1 MQDIFAQD
9 FEAIQAHE
17 LEIAKQ
23 MALKFV
29 SARMR
34 TTHEVL
40 EHLQKK
46 GCSFEQSQAAVLF
59 LKEYQY
65 LDDAAY
71 CRAWIHD
78 RIQFHP
84 CGRRKMEVELRKKVS
99 NRQLIQESLDEYF
112 SREEEIEQ
120 ARLAAEQK
128 MRSNTGRK
136 KVSREQLSRF
146 LYTRGYDSSI
156 IADVCAAMCFSA
168 DSSADDFSWQ
178 DEF

>member
-46 GCSFEQSQAAVLF
+46 SCSFEQSQAAVLF
-59 LKEYQY
+59 LKEY
-65 LDDAAY
+65 
-71 CRAWIHD
+71 
-78 RIQFHP
+78 P
-84 CGRRKMEVELRKKVS
+84 
-99 NRQLIQESLDEYF
+99 
-112 SREEEIEQ
+112 
-120 ARLAAEQK
+120 
-128 MRSNTGRK
+128 
-136 KVSREQLSRF
+136 SRF
-146 LYTRGYDSSI
+146 GFFLCPAQKEQCSMSKNCCSRTLLKQTPLRRPHNERASPP
-156 IADVCAAMCFSA
+156 
-168 DSSADDFSWQ
+168 Q
-178 DEF
+178 